1 MTNKYGAASPLAA
14 PPSSR
19 LRQHHRKQSPAA
31 LKQQRHRRDGDIA
44 TDTGTGGD
52 KENRHDDGLSA
63 LSSSATIPPSLVNAL
78 AKYEKQFQSLS
89 YDRFPL
95 ELCGRSD
102 LDLSAWTLVVSDAC
116 LDGIATKYSS
126 LLHDAGGKLD
136 TDDKSQSA
144 LPQNSLEKLNLRGG
158 EKFTDAGLRRIAMV
172 CDQLTSLSLENC
184 YRLTDGGLKSM
195 AQACPHLQ
203 ELNLSGCMGISA
215 TGFAIVGDCNPQLK
229 VLQVSGCRQIKPWT
243 FMKLLEGCRLLRE
256 LDVSYCPKIT
266 DVEIKLLSDCCT
278 SMERLNLRDCCQIS
292 DVGVLSLSQGCRH
305 LAELNLSRCD
315 MPFKITDVALMALGQ
330 GCPDM
335 MSLSLRG
342 CTSISDAGISWLTK
356 GCPKMEK
363 IDLTNCSKVT
373 NGGIRYLGEECPE
386 LKTVVLTNLK
396 HVSDVGVRSLG
407 EGCPRLENLI
417 LAGVYLLSDGI
428 QRDFGFE
435 GLQAMSRSPCAKRI
449 KSLNVHGCFQI
460 QTVALTSIGR
470 FSALDILVL
479 SGCTKLSA
487 DGIARLA
494 SSCPQVTDLS
504 LARCGA
510 CVSDSSMALLAQSMK
525 HLANVNISDCPK
537 IGRKSFA
544 ALSGCAKLR
553 RLDASGCTSVSDDA
567 VLALCSGSCFVSGL
581 ECLDLSF
588 CSKVGDLSLM
598 YIADGLQREGSFE
611 VTLTKLALR
620 GTSVE
625 PTTLKAIRDQF
636 RYSTMRKNN
645 AYFGFWPASRPH
657 ARRNINEYGLRSKY
671 ATTIQAKFR
680 AYKDSQIV
688 QSARE
693 RYCRKKVATL
703 LAALWRGRQAR
714 RLAKALRRENWT
726 RNKMAIQLQCWARI
740 GFARMAYQT
749 EQHRRWLWVA
759 PFAAVNAQR
768 TFRGWLGRRKA
779 AAMKDDLL
787 RRLESMEAASLM
799 LQTFGRVVIAKQELK
814 RLVETK
820 EETEKKRNISATFV
834 QSAWRQLVARK
845 ILYFR
850 RTARRAVA
858 IRQDWAVR
866 SIQICYWAYKLR
878 GILDERVETTRTRLV
893 SAINIQ
899 KWIRERYAYIAEKAR
914 QAALYEALCESSSII
929 IQCRARQCIAYA
941 LVEQKKE
948 YRRIQLVQREEKALI
963 LTSWWRGCLA
973 QCRLWELK
981 RLQQEKIRREI
992 KVQHWGATVIAS
1004 VWRGKLGRSKARG
1017 ARVAK
1022 MQRWK
1027 EMWSKEEERPFYY
1040 NQLTGET
1047 RWRKPQALLDLE
1059 PRPVCS
1065 NCNYYE
1071 AQNECAD
1078 CVEFFCHQC
1087 WGAVH
1092 YGGRRAQHKFRCL
1105 YDYYGKR
1112 VDYGDAGI
1120 FPSLWPTD
1128 IEQDDRNGWRKR
1140 PYLGSSSSA
1149 KGVLMD

>member
-1 MTNKYGAASPLAA
+1 MTNKYGAASPLAS
-14 PPSSR
+14 PSSR
-19 LRQHHRKQSPAA
+19 HRQHHRKQSPPIA
-31 LKQQRHRRDGDIA
+31 KQRYRRDDDIA
-44 TDTGTGGD
+44 IGGD
-52 KENRHDDGLSA
+52 KEIHDGLSSA
-63 LSSSATIPPSLVNAL
+63 LSSSATIPPALVNAL

-116 LDGIATKYSS
+116 LDRIATKYSF
-126 LLHDAGGKLD
+126 LHDDGDKL
-136 TDDKSQSA
+136 TSIIDDKSL
-144 LPQNSLEKLNLRGG
+144 LPQYPLKKLNLRGG
-158 EKFTDAGLRRIAMV
+158 EKFADAGLRRIAMV
-172 CDQLTSLSLENC
+172 CEQLTTLSLENC

-195 AQACPHLQ
+195 AQSCPRLE
-203 ELNLSGCMGISA
+203 ELNLSGCMGLSA

-229 VLQVSGCRQIKPWT
+229 ALQVSGCRQIKPWT

-278 SMERLNLRDCCQIS
+278 SMERLNLRDCCQVS

-305 LAELNLSRCD
+305 LADLNLSRSD

-330 GCPDM
+330 GCTDM
-335 MSLSLRG
+335 TSLSLRG
-342 CTSISDAGISWLTK
+342 CTSISDAGISWLSK

-386 LKTVVLTNLK
+386 LTTVVLTNLK
-396 HVSDVGVRSLG
+396 HVSDVGVRLLG
-407 EGCPRLENLI
+407 EGCPQLETLI

-428 QRDFGFE
+428 RRDFGFE
-435 GLQAMSRSPCAKRI
+435 GLQAMTKSPCAKRI
-449 KSLNVHGCFQI
+449 KSLNVHGCFQM
-460 QTVALTSIGR
+460 QTVALASMGC
-470 FSALDILVL
+470 FSVLENLVL

-487 DGIARLA
+487 DGIAKLA
-494 SSCPQVTDLS
+494 TSCPKVTDLS
-504 LARCGA
+504 LARCGI

-525 HLANVNISDCPK
+525 HLVNVNVSDCPK
-537 IGRKSFA
+537 IGRKSLA
-544 ALSGCAKLR
+544 ALSGCTKLR
-553 RLDASGCTSVSDDA
+553 RLDASGCTSVTDDA
-567 VLALCSGSCFVSGL
+567 VMALCSGSCFVPGL

-588 CSKVGDLSLM
+588 CHKVGDLSLT

-611 VTLTKLALR
+611 VTLNKLALR
-620 GTSVE
+620 GTGVE

-657 ARRNINEYGLRSKY
+657 DRRNINEYGLQSKH
-671 ATTIQAKFR
+671 ATIIQAKYR

-688 QSARE
+688 QRARE
-693 RYCRKKVATL
+693 KYCRKKVATL
-703 LAALWRGRQAR
+703 LSALWRGRQAR
-714 RLAKALRRENWT
+714 RLAQALRRENWT
-726 RNKMAIQLQCWARI
+726 RNKMAIKLQCWARI
-740 GFARMAYQT
+740 GFARKAYQT
-749 EQHRRWLWVA
+749 MQHWRWLSVA
-759 PFAAVNAQR
+759 PFAAIIAQR
-768 TFRGWLGRRKA
+768 AFRGWLGRRKA
-779 AAMKDDLL
+779 EATKTELL
-787 RRLESMEAASLM
+787 RRLESMEVASLM
-799 LQTFGRVVIAKQELK
+799 LQTFGRVVIAKQELHK
-814 RLVETK
+814 LIAAE
-820 EETEKKRNISATFV
+820 EETERKRNVSAAFV
-834 QSAWRQLVARK
+834 QCAWRRLVARR

-850 RTARRAVA
+850 RTARCA
-858 IRQDWAVR
+858 IVTRQNWAAR
-866 SIQICYWAYKLR
+866 RIQIYYWAYRLR
-878 GILDERVETTRTRLV
+878 CVIGDRVDTTRTRLFN
-893 SAINIQ
+893 AIIIQ
-899 KWIRERYAYIAEKAR
+899 QWIRERYAYIAEKAR
-914 QAALYEALCESSSII
+914 QAALYGALCEKSSVI
-929 IQCRARQCIAYA
+929 IQCRARQYIACA
-941 LVEQKKE
+941 LVEQKRE
-948 YRRIQLVQREEKALI
+948 CQRIQLLQREEKALI
-963 LTSWWRGCLA
+963 LISWWRGCLA

-992 KVQHWGATVIAS
+992 KVRHWAATVVAS
-1004 VWRGKLGRSKARG
+1004 VWRGKLGRNKARG
-1017 ARVAK
+1017 SRLAK

-1112 VDYGDAGI
+1112 VDYGDGI

-1140 PYLGSSSSA
+1140 PFFGSSSS
-1149 KGVLMD
+1149 GN